1 MKYFKTDGIRGI
13 PNKKITVKL
22 ITNLGMALKIFNN
35 KNVVIATDTR
45 ISKDMISYGI
55 ASGCMSRGINVHYA
69 GIMPTPALV
78 YYSYIKGY
86 IGVMVTASHN
96 PYYDNGIKIVNKG
109 YKLSNEEELLLEEY
123 IESPKEYEGEIG
135 VFINE
140 LEAIDEYY
148 KFINKY
154 ICKSNLKIA
163 IDLANGATTSTAY
176 NIFKRITNDLTVI
189 GNEPNG
195 ININMGCGSTN
206 IDNLKNIVILNKCD
220 IGFAFDGDGD
230 RLIVVSNKGSIIEG
244 DMIVFILSMY
254 LKKNEMLTNNKVVLS
269 KMANIG
275 IINEFK
281 KLGIEVIETNVGD
294 KFIYKEMIS
303 KDIKIGGE
311 NSGHII
317 IKDIFH
323 TGDGVLNAI
332 LLLNFLKDINMSLE
346 EIISNIKLY
355 NYKIFNI
362 NNSRVKTMDGL
373 DFIIEEIKRD
383 LNYDCKIIVRASGT
397 EDVIR
402 IMVMA
407 LKEEEV
413 LKSINKIIKF
423 IEGE

>member
-123 IESPKEYEGEIG
+123 IESPKAYEGEIG

-254 LKKNEMLTNNKVVLS
+254 LKKNEMLKNNKVVLS

-294 KFIYKEMIS
+294 KFIYKEMVS

-373 DFIIEEIKRD
+373 DFIIKEIKRD